1 MKWHPSSLGKLMTQP
16 KVKSEI
22 LSETAKSYIKMKAKN
37 PSNIQREGNSYRVRV
52 QANGIRVSKN
62 FTSLRKALQF
72 RKQLQG

>member
-1 MKWHPSSLGKLMTQP
+1 
-16 KVKSEI
+16 
-22 LSETAKSYIKMKAKN
+22 MKAKN

-52 QANGIRVSKN
+52 QSNGIRVSKN